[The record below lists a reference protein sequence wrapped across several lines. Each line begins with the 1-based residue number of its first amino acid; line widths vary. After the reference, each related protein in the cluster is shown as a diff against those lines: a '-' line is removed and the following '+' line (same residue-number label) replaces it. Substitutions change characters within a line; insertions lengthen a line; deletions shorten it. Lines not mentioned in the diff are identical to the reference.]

1 MAKFLLVRNCSFEK
15 LLPTDLDCSF
25 VVMVP
30 CAMYLWVELQA
41 SDTSGASPVKTVL
54 VMKLQHTAV
63 RQFQK
68 DDWKPAKYVCSIT
81 SWTFLLRL
89 HQLVVAESAPFM
101 TFIQSRNQSPATC
114 IAWLNV
120 DGFLKNLSA
129 TTAWNLYIVA
139 EFYRFKTPLQ
149 LRKLSWKMLTWNKAA
164 SLYRRATKCERIKAT
179 KD

>member
-114 IAWLNV
+114 IA
-120 DGFLKNLSA
+120 
-129 TTAWNLYIVA
+129 
-139 EFYRFKTPLQ
+139 
-149 LRKLSWKMLTWNKAA
+149 
-164 SLYRRATKCERIKAT
+164 
-179 KD
+179 